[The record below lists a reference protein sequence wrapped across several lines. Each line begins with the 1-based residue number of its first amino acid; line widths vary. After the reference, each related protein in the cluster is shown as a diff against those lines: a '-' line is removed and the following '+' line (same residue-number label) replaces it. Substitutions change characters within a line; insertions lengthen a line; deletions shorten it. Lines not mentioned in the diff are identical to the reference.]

1 MQKDFSYSLNSNPFL
16 LGNLLDGSISQVD
29 SYVAEIDLLGA
40 TSIPFGHPVVLGTD
54 PTRQVKRAFTGTSA
68 TVTSFIGIALRQNQL
83 PSGGVLAGNNAGD
96 QPVIM
101 STSINAYLDGFP
113 IAIARSGRVVVL
125 VTTVTQAVVGTTRA
139 VYTLAT
145 GLITTQ
151 TAAATAGTQLDLG
164 FVLTVPVAGQLCAI
178 QINKLLQ

>member
-1 MQKDFSYSLNSNPFL
+1 MQKDFSYSLDSNPFL
-16 LGNLLDGSISQVD
+16 LGNIWDGSLAQVD
-29 SYVAEIDLLGA
+29 SYIAETA
-40 TSIPFGHPVVLGTD
+40 IPFGAPVVLGSD
-54 PTRQVKRAFTGTSA
+54 PTKQVKVATTGTSP

-83 PSGGVLAGNNAGD
+83 PSGGVLAPNNTGE

-101 STSINAYLDGFP
+101 STAVNSYPIGSP
-113 IAIARSGRVVVL
+113 IAIAKTGRVIVL
-125 VTTVTQAVVGTTRA
+125 VTTVTSAVVGVTRA

-151 TAAATAGTQLDLG
+151 TAAATGGAQLDLG

>member
-16 LGNLLDGSISQVD
+16 IGNVLDGSRAQVD
-29 SYVAEIDLLGA
+29 SYIAE
-40 TSIPFGHPVVLGTD
+40 TVIPFGAPVILGTD
-54 PTRQVKRAFTGTSA
+54 GVRQVRLA
-68 TVTSFIGIALRQNQL
+68 TVGAAVTSFIGIALRQNQQ
-83 PSGGVLAGNNAGD
+83 PSGGVLAPNNTGE

-101 STSINAYLDGFP
+101 SIGMNSYP
-113 IAIARSGRVVVL
+113 IGSPVAIARSGRVIVF

-139 VYTLAT
+139 VYTMAT

-151 TAAATAGTQLDLG
+151 TAVATTGAQLDLG
-164 FVLTVPVAGQLCAI
+164 FILTVPVAGQLCAI

>member
-1 MQKDFSYSLNSNPFL
+1 MQKDFSNSLNSNPFL
-16 LGNLLDGSISQVD
+16 LGNIWDGSLAQVD
-29 SYVAEIDLLGA
+29 SYIAETA
-40 TSIPFGHPVVLGTD
+40 IPFGAPVILGTD
-54 PTRQVKRAFTGTSA
+54 GVRQVKLATVGA

-83 PSGGVLAGNNAGD
+83 PSGGVLAPDNTGE

-101 STSINAYLDGFP
+101 STSINSYPIGSP
-113 IAIARSGRVVVL
+113 IAIAKTGRIIIL
-125 VTTVTQAVVGTTRA
+125 VNTVTQNVVGTTRA
-139 VYTLAT
+139 VYTMAT

-151 TAAATAGTQLDLG
+151 TAAATGGTQLDLG

>member
-16 LGNLLDGSISQVD
+16 LGNIWDGSLAQVD
-29 SYVAEIDLLGA
+29 SYIAE
-40 TSIPFGHPVVLGTD
+40 TVIPFGAPVVLGTD
-54 PTRQVKRAFTGTSA
+54 GTRQVKVATSTTSTTGLGWL
-68 TVTSFIGIALRQNQL
+68 GIALRQNQL
-83 PSGGVLAGNNAGD
+83 PSGGVLAPNNTGE

-101 STSINAYLDGFP
+101 STAVNSYPIGSP
-113 IAIARSGRVVVL
+113 IAIAKTGRVIVL
-125 VTTVTQAVVGTTRA
+125 VTTATNNVVGTTRA
-139 VYTLAT
+139 VYTFAT

-151 TAAATAGTQLDLG
+151 NAAVVDNTAIDLG

>member
-1 MQKDFSYSLNSNPFL
+1 MQKDFSYSLNSNPYL
-16 LGNLLDGSISQVD
+16 IGNLWDGSFAQVD
-29 SYVAEIDLLGA
+29 SYIAETA
-40 TSIPFGHPVVLGTD
+40 IPFGAPVILGSD
-54 PTRQVKRAFTGTSA
+54 PTKQVKLATVGA

-83 PSGGVLAGNNAGD
+83 PSGGVLAPDNTGE

-101 STSINAYLDGFP
+101 STAINSYPIGSP
-113 IAIARSGRVVVL
+113 IAIARTGRIIIL
-125 VTTVTQAVVGTTRA
+125 VNTVTQNVVGTTRA
-139 VYTLAT
+139 VYTVAS

-151 TAAATAGTQLDLG
+151 TAAATGGAQLDLG

>member
-16 LGNLLDGSISQVD
+16 LGNLWDASFSQVD
-29 SYVAEIDLLGA
+29 SYIAENL
-40 TSIPFGHPVVLGTD
+40 IPFGAPVILGTD
-54 PTRQVKRAFTGTSA
+54 PVRQVKLATTGA
-68 TVTSFIGIALRQNQL
+68 TATSFLGIALRQNHL
-83 PSGGVLAGNNAGD
+83 SSGGVLATNNTGE

-101 STSINAYLDGFP
+101 STAVEAYPVGSP
-113 IAIARSGRVVVL
+113 IAIARSGRVVISVN
-125 VTTVTQAVVGTTRA
+125 TVTQNVVGTTRA
-139 VYTLAT
+139 VYTMAT

-151 TAAATAGTQLDLG
+151 TAAATNGTQLDLG